1 MLLFI
6 FVFKEIIL
14 KLKKTESFFFKAKR
28 IKIYIINKYLWLA
41 NNNNDNKFSL
51 QFVSIKLFFIKG
63 LCLFILYN
71 LVYYKFKF
79 CWFRVL
85 RDL

>member
-14 KLKKTESFFFKAKR
+14 KLKKTKSFFFKTKR

-41 NNNNDNKFSL
+41 NNNNNDNKFFL
-51 QFVSIKLFFIKG
+51 QFVSIKLFFIKSLAYSFFTISSTINLNFVG
-63 LCLFILYN
+63 LEF
-71 LVYYKFKF
+71 
-79 CWFRVL
+79 
-85 RDL
+85 

>member
-14 KLKKTESFFFKAKR
+14 KLKKTKSFFFKTKR

-41 NNNNDNKFSL
+41 NNNDNKFSL
-51 QFVSIKLFFIKG
+51 QFRKYKTLFYKKFMLIHSLQSRTINLNFVG
-63 LCLFILYN
+63 LEF
-71 LVYYKFKF
+71 
-79 CWFRVL
+79 
-85 RDL
+85 

>member
-14 KLKKTESFFFKAKR
+14 KLKKTKSFFFKTKL
-28 IKIYIINKYLWLA
+28 IKIYIVNKYLSLA
-41 NNNNDNKFSL
+41 NNNDNKFSL
-51 QFVSIKLFFIKG
+51 QFVSIKLFFIKS

-71 LVYYKFKF
+71 LVYYKLKF